1 MIRSSTSGLPP
12 AASWRSPFWAGRV
25 IVALTRKCRIY
36 AYPTAIRIALSLQRS
51 PEQWT
56 LSYRSSLSHPAIGT
70 LEWVGSRVEARLVT
84 LALPDRQTWWPNWIE
99 RRILADAISD
109 WLRQRFENTSI
120 TLELFGYRTD
130 IKMQSH

>member
-1 MIRSSTSGLPP
+1 M
-12 AASWRSPFWAGRV
+12 AATFSLPFWADRA
-25 IVALTRKCRIY
+25 IVAFMRRCHIY
-36 AYPTAIRIALSLQRS
+36 ARAQPPAFTRAVVAQLPVVALASD
-51 PEQWT
+51 
-56 LSYRSSLSHPAIGT
+56 IGT
-70 LEWVGSRVEARLVT
+70 LEWVGSRVEANLVA

-99 RRILADAISD
+99 RRILAAAISD